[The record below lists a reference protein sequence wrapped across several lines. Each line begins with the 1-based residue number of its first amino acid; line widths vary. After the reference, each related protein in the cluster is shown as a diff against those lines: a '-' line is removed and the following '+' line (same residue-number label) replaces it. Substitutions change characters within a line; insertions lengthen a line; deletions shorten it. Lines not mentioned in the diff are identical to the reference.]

1 MLLRRG
7 CNLLNPAVLTV
18 FCRPQNPFWL
28 SICWLYHD
36 FTEKPSKYVKIL
48 TVRCCWLMSP
58 WFFMLIT
65 RSKWSKV
72 PKLSSVFDM
81 RSLTP
86 SRRESES
93 VTLGSFKSRSQSCK
107 QRSALVFSRL
117 KNIEKSSAHLTTSVK
132 SLLILRKSLFC
143 STFYHV

>member
-1 MLLRRG
+1 
-7 CNLLNPAVLTV
+7 
-18 FCRPQNPFWL
+18 
-28 SICWLYHD
+28 
-36 FTEKPSKYVKIL
+36 
-48 TVRCCWLMSP
+48 
-58 WFFMLIT
+58 MLIT

-107 QRSALVFSRL
+107 HRSALVFSRL

-132 SLLILRKSLFC
+132 SLLIFRKVPFWLTFYQQFLHIILQGSHCLSCRIFFLNSMIKVRFICFFSSVTEIDVLGSLF
-143 STFYHV
+143 